1 MTGYFAKL
9 VVELNHEELLIAEDI
24 AYGID
29 KWVRLF
35 KAKTWE
41 ELKMIAQE
49 NEYLSSA
56 VESAY
61 LSNND
66 KNILRVARD
75 RDDFIRMQAA
85 KDKK

>member
-1 MTGYFAKL
+1 
-9 VVELNHEELLIAEDI
+9 
-24 AYGID
+24 
-29 KWVRLF
+29 
-35 KAKTWE
+35 
-41 ELKMIAQE
+41 MIAQE

-66 KNILRVARD
+66 QNILRVARD

-85 KDKK
+85 KDKKLASQSQEISFLSSEVSRLKKLLDDNGIKHD

>member
-1 MTGYFAKL
+1 
-9 VVELNHEELLIAEDI
+9 
-24 AYGID
+24 
-29 KWVRLF
+29 
-35 KAKTWE
+35 
-41 ELKMIAQE
+41 
-49 NEYLSSA
+49 EYLSSA

-85 KDKK
+85 KDKKLASQAETIASQSETINSQSQEISSLTDEVSRLKKLLDDNGIEHD